1 MNGVNRTKEVLK
13 NRSVFPAPIYL
24 KTVLKPVFDDAKRYL
39 FKPLIEIQYAHTL
52 MLARQQIMPLN
63 EAAVCLRALDAL
75 DHSEVHSAQ
84 YDGSFEDL
92 FFLVE
97 KVLDSACGAEI
108 AGKMH
113 TARSRNDIDLTMYRM
128 IVRER
133 LVGIFRALLELR
145 RELVHLAWEHRL
157 ALMPAYTHNQPAQPT
172 TLGHYL
178 MAFVEILER
187 DAERIIGAY
196 VRVNRCPLGACA
208 ITTTGFPIDRHY
220 TEQLLGF
227 EGLQVNSYGAIAS
240 VDYVAE
246 SCSVLATS
254 MLSLGRLAQD
264 FLLWSTAEFNYLRL
278 SDGYVQISS
287 IMPQKRN
294 PVPLEHVRIL
304 ASRALTQGQG
314 VLVCLHNTPFAD
326 MNDAEDGLQPLVYEA
341 FEDGERSVRLLTGV
355 LSEAEFNTSRMSAAA
370 DENFLPVTEL
380 ADTLVRTAG
389 MSFRAA
395 HLVVSLAVRELKGN
409 YDPEAITD
417 IVERELAATPGGVA
431 VTRTQIRDALSARN
445 FVAVRRVPG
454 GPASEVL
461 EPEVLRGRRRIA
473 LDERWLHHTEQ
484 KWASARAL
492 IREQND
498 ALLRQAD
505 GL

>member
-1 MNGVNRTKEVLK
+1 
-13 NRSVFPAPIYL
+13 
-24 KTVLKPVFDDAKRYL
+24 
-39 FKPLIEIQYAHTL
+39 
-52 MLARQQIMPLN
+52 
-63 EAAVCLRALDAL
+63 
-75 DHSEVHSAQ
+75 
-84 YDGSFEDL
+84 
-92 FFLVE
+92 
-97 KVLDSACGAEI
+97 
-108 AGKMH
+108 
-113 TARSRNDIDLTMYRM
+113 
-128 IVRER
+128 
-133 LVGIFRALLELR
+133 
-145 RELVHLAWEHRL
+145 
-157 ALMPAYTHNQPAQPT
+157 
-172 TLGHYL
+172 
-178 MAFVEILER
+178 
-187 DAERIIGAY
+187 
-196 VRVNRCPLGACA
+196 
-208 ITTTGFPIDRHY
+208 
-220 TEQLLGF
+220 
-227 EGLQVNSYGAIAS
+227 
-240 VDYVAE
+240 
-246 SCSVLATS
+246 

-264 FLLWSTAEFNYLRL
+264 LLLWSTAEFNYLRL

-355 LSEAEFNTSRMSAAA
+355 LSEAEFNTSRMAAAA

-417 IVERELAATPGGVA
+417 IVERELAATPGGLA
-431 VTRTQIRDALSARN
+431 VTRMQIRDALSAKN

-461 EPEVLRGRRRIA
+461 EPEVLRGRARIA
-473 LDERWLHHTEQ
+473 LDERWLHHTEE

>member
-1 MNGVNRTKEVLK
+1 MNGVSRTEEVLK
-13 NRSVFPAPIYL
+13 TNSVFPAPIYL

-39 FKPLIEIQYAHTL
+39 FNPLIEIQYVHTL

-63 EAAVCLRALDAL
+63 EAAICLRALDAL
-75 DHSEVHSAQ
+75 DHGEVRNAE

-92 FFLVE
+92 FFLFE

-133 LVGIFRALLELR
+133 LVGIFGALLELR
-145 RELVHLAWEHRL
+145 RELVRLSFEHRL

-196 VRVNRCPLGACA
+196 TRVNRCPLGACA

-240 VDYVAE
+240 VDYLAE

-264 FLLWSTAEFNYLRL
+264 LLQWSTVEFNYLRL

-314 VLVCLHNTPFAD
+314 ILVCLHNTPFAD
-326 MNDAEDGLQPLVYEA
+326 MNDAEDGLQPPIYEA
-341 FEDGERSVRLLTGV
+341 FEDGERSIRLLSGV
-355 LSEAEFNTSRMSAAA
+355 LSEAEFNTSRMAAAA
-370 DENFLPVTEL
+370 DENFLSVTEL

-395 HLVVSLAVRELKGN
+395 HSVVSLAVRELKGN

-417 IVERELAATPGGVA
+417 IVERELAATPGVFA
-431 VTRTQIRDALSARN
+431 VTRKQIRDALSAEN

-454 GPASEVL
+454 GPAIEVL
-461 EPEVLRGRRRIA
+461 EPEVLRARGRIA
-473 LDERWLHHTEQ
+473 LDERWLHQTEQ

-498 ALLRQAD
+498 ALLRQAA